1 MSDLDQ
7 LDRALEALTRDLA
20 HSPGPGAA
28 AAMSTVRRRRRT
40 RVGAVALAALVVV
53 GGGLAVP
60 RLVSSED
67 RAAGGG
73 GAPLDAAALE
83 RATTGWLSG
92 WEPWERYSPK
102 GGGSFSVPRC
112 FSDLAPSGPEAVAG
126 GLSRFVGSE
135 FALASATFAEYPDA
149 ASARTAES
157 EALTMCSGAT
167 TVTVDGTSGPAL
179 LAGAIRREHVGHGRV
194 DRPDRAERLTLEIA
208 GRAGVATVPAV
219 ERVAETVV
227 AGLRS
232 GEMQESFPGDPTAT
246 DPDLPGHSCPSSPT
260 TTSPRP
266 WPAGGPPIAGLG
278 LRHPQHPLPRR
289 AGGDG
294 ISHVRGRR
302 RPPRGDLVRRW
313 FR

>member
-167 TVTVDGTSGPAL
+167 TVTVDGTQVRHYSQVPSDESTWVTDVWTVQIGP
-179 LAGAIRREHVGHGRV
+179 
-194 DRPDRAERLTLEIA
+194 ERLTLEIA

-246 DPDLPGHSCPSSPT
+246 DPDLPPT
-260 TTSPRP
+260 AARVPRRRP
-266 WPAGGPPIAGLG
+266 HRGLGRLVVRLAGLG

-289 AGGDG
+289 AVGDG